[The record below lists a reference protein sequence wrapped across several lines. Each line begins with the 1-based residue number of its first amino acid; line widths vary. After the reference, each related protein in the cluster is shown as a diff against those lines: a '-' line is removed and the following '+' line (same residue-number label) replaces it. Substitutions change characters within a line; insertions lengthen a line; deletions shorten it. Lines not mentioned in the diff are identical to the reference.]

1 MLVFLLWGEYNSIYN
16 FELWGGIEIE
26 ELIEIYNEYGE
37 KTGQQVERGIAHQK
51 GLLHK
56 AVCVWIMNFKHELLV
71 QRRSSTV
78 AFPNMLDIS
87 FSGHIM
93 AGESAIEAI
102 KREGQ
107 EELGLIINPKKLRY
121 LFTCR
126 EFGSLHEYIENE
138 IDEVFLYQDD
148 IQISDCKFLDNEV
161 SSIEYISVDKFK
173 DLIENRA
180 SELVPYELHYH
191 YLMASLK
198 SRVLDKS

>member
-1 MLVFLLWGEYNSIYN
+1 M
-16 FELWGGIEIE
+16 E

-37 KTGQQVERGIAHQK
+37 KTGQLVERGIVHQK

-56 AVCVWIMNFKHELLV
+56 AVCVWIMNSKHELLV
-71 QRRSSTV
+71 QRRSPKV

-87 FSGHIM
+87 FSGHIT
-93 AGESAIEAI
+93 AGESSIEAI

-107 EELGLIINPKKLRY
+107 EELGLIINPQNLLY

-148 IQISDCKFLDNEV
+148 IQISDCKFLDHEV
-161 SSIEYISVDKFK
+161 SGIEYIPVDKLK
-173 DLIENRA
+173 DMIEKRA
-180 SELVPYELHYH
+180 SELMPYESHYH
-191 YLMASLK
+191 CLLASLR
-198 SRVLDKS
+198 SRVVR

>member
-1 MLVFLLWGEYNSIYN
+1 M
-16 FELWGGIEIE
+16 E
-26 ELIEIYNEYGE
+26 ELIEIYNECGE
-37 KTGQQVERGIAHQK
+37 KTGQQVERGIVHQK

-56 AVCVWIMNFKHELLV
+56 AVCVWIMNSNYELLV
-71 QRRSSTV
+71 QRRSPNV

-87 FSGHIM
+87 FSGHIT

-107 EELGLIINPKKLRY
+107 EELGLIINPKNLRY

-148 IQISDCKFLDNEV
+148 IQISDCKLSDNEV
-161 SSIEYISVDKFK
+161 SSIEYISVDKFR
-173 DLIENRA
+173 DMIENRA
-180 SELVPYELHYH
+180 CEIMPYESHY
-191 YLMASLK
+191 YCLMASLK
-198 SRVLDKS
+198 GYFLKLSEEAGELAQTIRKGC